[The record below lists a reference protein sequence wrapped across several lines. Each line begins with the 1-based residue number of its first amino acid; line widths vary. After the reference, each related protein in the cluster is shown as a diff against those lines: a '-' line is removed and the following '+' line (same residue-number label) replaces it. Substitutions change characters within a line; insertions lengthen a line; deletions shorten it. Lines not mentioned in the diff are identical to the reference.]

1 MLMDLDNPV
10 NYSGLENETTQ
21 PTGKTNIL
29 AIGVG
34 GAGGNVIRRMIESE
48 LGGVN
53 YAVVNT
59 DLQVLNSNPAPLR
72 IAIGKNL
79 TKGSGAGARP
89 EVARLAALEDINDI
103 RSCLAGMD
111 MVFITAGMG
120 GGTGTGAAPVIAE
133 EAKELGILTIAV
145 VTTPFGFEG
154 SKKAM
159 LAQNGIAELKKHIDT
174 LIIVNNDK
182 LLEVVPQ
189 LSINKAFGLTDG
201 VLRNAIFGVSNLIT
215 GESNIN
221 LDFADV
227 TTVLKDK
234 GRAFISIGVGKGEAR
249 GEQAAKN
256 AMKSPVLSNNMVQN
270 ATGIIIH
277 VEADSDFNL
286 MQVQKAAKMIQ
297 SQAAKN
303 ADVIFG
309 HKENPQLQSE
319 VQITLIAA
327 GLEESTTIS
336 DASRQPFRV
345 DDVMLK
351 RNKPGDIVEN
361 ADDCLIL
368 GEDYEQ
374 VIDKP
379 RMPRN
384 FNAKDPNTP
393 AYVRHQ
399 IRQDGQKKEE
409 D

>member
-1 MLMDLDNPV
+1 MDLDNLV
-10 NYSGLENETTQ
+10 NFSGLGDKLTN

-34 GAGGNVIRRMIESE
+34 GAGGSIVRRMIESE

-59 DLQVLNSNPAPLR
+59 DQKVLNSNPAPLR

-79 TKGSGAGARP
+79 TRGLGAGMKPDLARS
-89 EVARLAALEDINDI
+89 AALEDINDI
-103 RSCLAGMD
+103 RSCLEGMH

-120 GGTGTGAAPVIAE
+120 GGTGTGASPVIAE

-154 SKKAM
+154 SKRAM

-174 LIIVNNDK
+174 LIIVHNDK
-182 LLEVVPQ
+182 LLEVAPQ
-189 LSINKAFGLTDG
+189 LSMNKAFILTDE

-221 LDFADV
+221 LDFADI

-234 GRAFISIGVGKGEAR
+234 GRAFIGIGVGKGEAR

-256 AMKSPVLSNNMVQN
+256 AMKSPVLSSHMVQN

-286 MQVQKAAKMIQ
+286 MQVQKAAKIIE
-297 SQAAKN
+297 SKAAKN

-327 GLEESTTIS
+327 GFEESTTIS
-336 DASRQPFRV
+336 DTSRHPLRV
-345 DDVMLK
+345 NDVMLK
-351 RNKPGDIVEN
+351 QNKPSTEEPILLGDDLIVDTPHIPVDFTLDQKKKEDLDTPTYLRNKGYQLD
-361 ADDCLIL
+361 
-368 GEDYEQ
+368 Q
-374 VIDKP
+374 
-379 RMPRN
+379 
-384 FNAKDPNTP
+384 
-393 AYVRHQ
+393 
-399 IRQDGQKKEE
+399 KEE
-409 D
+409 ED